1 MNERDTRLRVFVVED
16 SRVLVKRIIEWFES
30 DSRVEVI
37 GTAATATVAISEIQR
52 LSPDAVI
59 IDVAL
64 AAGTGFDV
72 LRTLQRVPDTGR
84 PTTVM
89 FTNHSSPPYRNA
101 AMQLGANHFFDKTSD
116 FMRMVEVVRALADGL
131 GSRNGSEG

>member
-1 MNERDTRLRVFVVED
+1 MNDRDTRLRVFVVED
-16 SRVLVKRIIEWFES
+16 SSVLVKRIIEWFES

-37 GTAATATVAISEIQR
+37 GTAATATAAIAEIQR
-52 LSPDAVI
+52 LSPDAAI

-72 LRTLQRVPDTGR
+72 LRALRSVPDTAR

-116 FMRMVEVVRALADGL
+116 FMRMVEVVRTLADSCGH
-131 GSRNGSEG
+131 RNGSQG